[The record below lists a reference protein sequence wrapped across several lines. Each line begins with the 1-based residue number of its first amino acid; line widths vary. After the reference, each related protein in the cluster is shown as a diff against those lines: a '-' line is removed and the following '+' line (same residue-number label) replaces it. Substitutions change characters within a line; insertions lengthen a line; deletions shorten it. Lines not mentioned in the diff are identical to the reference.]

1 MPRSKVTIV
10 GAGQTGGTM
19 ARDLAAK
26 GYADIVLVDVIEG
39 FPQGKALDI
48 TQAGPLLGFDS
59 KVTGTNG
66 WEETADSDIVIITS
80 GKPRG
85 PGMSRDDLV
94 TANTEIVKSVTA
106 PAVKHS
112 PNCIIIVFAN
122 PLDAMCYVAFKTS
135 GFPKQR
141 VFGQSGMLDTARFR
155 AFIAMELK
163 VSVEDVRA
171 YVLGGHGDDMVPLV
185 RYTTVAGIPISELMP
200 ADRVE
205 AIVQRTRK
213 GGGEIVSLLKTGS
226 AYYAPSAGTIEMV
239 ESVLLDRKRILPCAA
254 FLEGEYGVKGIYM
267 GVPVKLGAKG
277 VEQIIEIKLTD
288 EERAMFDKSASSVRE
303 VTKVTGL

>member
-1 MPRSKVTIV
+1 MRNKVTIA

-19 ARDLAAK
+19 ARGLAAK

-59 KVTGTNG
+59 KVVGTND
-66 WEETADSDIVIITS
+66 WKETAGSDIVIITS

-94 TANTEIVKSVTA
+94 TANTEIVKSVTEQ
-106 PAVKHS
+106 AVKHS

-122 PLDAMCYVAFKTS
+122 PLDAMCYVALKVS
-135 GFPKQR
+135 GFPRER

-155 AFIAMELK
+155 AFLAMELK
-163 VSVEDVRA
+163 VSVEDVQA
-171 YVLGGHGDDMVPLV
+171 YVLGGHGDDMVPLI
-185 RYTTVAGIPISELMP
+185 RYTTVAGIPISELLP
-200 ADRVE
+200 PERVE

-226 AYYAPSAGTIEMV
+226 AYYAPAAGTIEMV
-239 ESVLLDRKRILPCAA
+239 ESVLLDRKRILPCATY
-254 FLEGEYGVKGIYM
+254 LEGEYGVKGIYM
-267 GVPVKLGAKG
+267 GVPVKLGSKG
-277 VEQIIEIKLTD
+277 VEQIIEIKLTS
-288 EERAMFDKSASSVRE
+288 EERAMFDKSESSVRE

>member
-1 MPRSKVTIV
+1 MRMKVSIA

-19 ARDLAAK
+19 ARGLAAK
-26 GYADIVLVDVIEG
+26 GYADIVLMDVIEG

-59 KVTGTNG
+59 KVVGTND
-66 WEETADSDIVIITS
+66 WEETAGSDIVIITS

-94 TANTEIVKSVTA
+94 TANTEIVKSVTEQ
-106 PAVKHS
+106 AVKHS

-122 PLDAMCYVAFKTS
+122 PLDAMCYVALKAS
-135 GFPKQR
+135 GFPRER

-155 AFIAMELK
+155 AFLAMELN
-163 VSVEDVRA
+163 VSVEDVQA

-185 RYTTVAGIPISELMP
+185 RYTTVGGIPISELVP
-200 ADRVE
+200 PERVE

-226 AYYAPSAGTIEMV
+226 AYYAPAAGTLEMV
-239 ESVLLDRKRILPCAA
+239 ESVLLDRKRILPCATY
-254 FLEGEYGVKGIYM
+254 LEGEYGVKGIYM
-267 GVPVKLGAKG
+267 GVPVKLGSKG
-277 VEQIIEIKLTD
+277 VEQVIEIKLTD
-288 EERAMFDKSASSVRE
+288 EERAMFDKSANSVRE
-303 VTKVTGL
+303 VTKITGL

>member
-1 MPRSKVTIV
+1 MRNKVTIA

-19 ARDLAAK
+19 ARGLAAK

-59 KVTGTNG
+59 KVVGTND
-66 WEETADSDIVIITS
+66 WEETAGSDIVIITS

-94 TANTEIVKSVTA
+94 TANTEIVKSVTEQ
-106 PAVKHS
+106 AVKHS

-122 PLDAMCYVAFKTS
+122 PLDAMCYVALKVS
-135 GFPKQR
+135 GFPRER

-155 AFIAMELK
+155 AFLAMELK
-163 VSVEDVRA
+163 VSVEDVQA
-171 YVLGGHGDDMVPLV
+171 YVLGGHGDDMVPLI
-185 RYTTVAGIPISELMP
+185 RYTTVAGIPISELLP
-200 ADRVE
+200 PERVE

-226 AYYAPSAGTIEMV
+226 AYYAPAAGTMEMV
-239 ESVLLDRKRILPCAA
+239 ESVLLDRKRILPCATY
-254 FLEGEYGVKGIYM
+254 LEGEYGVKGIYM
-267 GVPVKLGAKG
+267 GVPVKLGSKG
-277 VEQIIEIKLTD
+277 VEQIIEIKLTS
-288 EERAMFDKSASSVRE
+288 EERAMFDKSENSVRE

>member
-1 MPRSKVTIV
+1 
-10 GAGQTGGTM
+10 M

-26 GYADIVLVDVIEG
+26 GYADIVLMDVIEG

-48 TQAGPLLGFDS
+48 TQAGSLLGFDS
-59 KVTGTNG
+59 KVVGTNG
-66 WEETADSDIVIITS
+66 WEETANSDVVIITS

-106 PAVKHS
+106 QVVKHS
-112 PNCIIIVFAN
+112 PKCIVIVFAN
-122 PLDAMCYVAFKTS
+122 PLDAMCYVALKVS
-135 GFPKQR
+135 GFPRER
-141 VFGQSGMLDTARFR
+141 VIGQSGGLDTARFR
-155 AFIAMELK
+155 AFIAMELG
-163 VSVEDVRA
+163 VSVEDVQA

-185 RYTTVAGIPISELMP
+185 RYTTVGGIPISELMP
-200 ADRVE
+200 AERVE

-226 AYYAPSAGTIEMV
+226 AYYAPAASTIQMV
-239 ESVLLDRKRILPCAA
+239 DAILLDRKRVLACAA
-254 FLEGEYGVKGIYM
+254 YLDGEYGVKGIFM
-267 GVPVKLGAKG
+267 GVPVKLGSKG
-277 VEQIIEIKLTD
+277 VEKILEIKLTD

-303 VTKVTGL
+303 VTGVTGL

>member
-1 MPRSKVTIV
+1 MRKKVSIA

-59 KVTGTNG
+59 KVVGTND
-66 WEETADSDIVIITS
+66 WEETAGSDIVIITS

-94 TANTEIVKSVTA
+94 AANTEIVKGVTA
-106 PAVKHS
+106 QAVKHS

-122 PLDAMCYVAFKTS
+122 PLDAMCYVALKAS
-135 GFPKQR
+135 GFPRER

-155 AFIAMELK
+155 AFLAMELK
-163 VSVEDVRA
+163 VSVEDVQA

-185 RYTTVAGIPISELMP
+185 RYTTVAGIPISELLP
-200 ADRVE
+200 PERVE

-226 AYYAPSAGTIEMV
+226 AYYAPAAGTMGMV
-239 ESVLLDRKRILPCAA
+239 ESVLLDRKRILPCATY
-254 FLEGEYGVKGIYM
+254 LEGEYGVKGIYM
-267 GVPVKLGAKG
+267 GVPVKLGSKG
-277 VEQIIEIKLTD
+277 VEQIIEINLTN
-288 EERAMFDKSASSVRE
+288 EERAMFDKSANSVRE

>member
-1 MPRSKVTIV
+1 MRKKVSIA

-59 KVTGTNG
+59 KVVGTND
-66 WEETADSDIVIITS
+66 WEETAGSDIVIITS

-106 PAVKHS
+106 QAVKHS

-122 PLDAMCYVAFKTS
+122 PLDAMCYVALKAS
-135 GFPKQR
+135 GFPRER

-155 AFIAMELK
+155 AFLAMELK
-163 VSVEDVRA
+163 VSVEDVQA

-185 RYTTVAGIPISELMP
+185 RYTTVAGIPISELLP
-200 ADRVE
+200 PERVE

-226 AYYAPSAGTIEMV
+226 AYYAPSAGTMEMV
-239 ESVLLDRKRILPCAA
+239 ESVLLDRKRILPCATY
-254 FLEGEYGVKGIYM
+254 LEGEYGVKGIYM
-267 GVPVKLGAKG
+267 GVPVKLGSKG
-277 VEQIIEIKLTD
+277 VEQIIEINLTN
-288 EERAMFDKSASSVRE
+288 EERAMFDKSANSVRE

>member
-1 MPRSKVTIV
+1 MRNKVTIA

-19 ARDLAAK
+19 ARGLAAK

-59 KVTGTNG
+59 KVVGTND
-66 WEETADSDIVIITS
+66 WKETAGSDIVIITS

-94 TANTEIVKSVTA
+94 TANTEIVKSVTEQ
-106 PAVKHS
+106 AVKHS

-122 PLDAMCYVAFKTS
+122 PLDAMCYVALKVS
-135 GFPKQR
+135 GFPRER

-155 AFIAMELK
+155 AFLAMELK
-163 VSVEDVRA
+163 VSVEDVQA
-171 YVLGGHGDDMVPLV
+171 YVLGGHGDDMVPLI
-185 RYTTVAGIPISELMP
+185 RYTTVAGIPISELLP
-200 ADRVE
+200 PERVE

-226 AYYAPSAGTIEMV
+226 AYYAPAAGTMEMV
-239 ESVLLDRKRILPCAA
+239 ESVLLDRKRILPCATY
-254 FLEGEYGVKGIYM
+254 LEGEYGVKGIYM
-267 GVPVKLGAKG
+267 GVPVKLGSKG
-277 VEQIIEIKLTD
+277 VEQIIEIKLTS
-288 EERAMFDKSASSVRE
+288 EERAMFDKSEKSVRE

>member
-1 MPRSKVTIV
+1 MRNKVTIA

-19 ARDLAAK
+19 ARGLAAK

-59 KVTGTNG
+59 KVVGTND
-66 WEETADSDIVIITS
+66 WKETAGSDIVIITS

-94 TANTEIVKSVTA
+94 TANTEIVKSVTEQ
-106 PAVKHS
+106 AVKHS

-122 PLDAMCYVAFKTS
+122 PLDAMCYVALKVS
-135 GFPKQR
+135 GFPRER

-155 AFIAMELK
+155 AFLAMELK
-163 VSVEDVRA
+163 VSVEDVQA
-171 YVLGGHGDDMVPLV
+171 YVLGGHGDDMVPLI
-185 RYTTVAGIPISELMP
+185 RYTTVAGIPISELLP
-200 ADRVE
+200 PERVE

-226 AYYAPSAGTIEMV
+226 AYYAPAAGTMEMV
-239 ESVLLDRKRILPCAA
+239 ESVLLDRKRILPCATY
-254 FLEGEYGVKGIYM
+254 LEGEYGVKGIYM
-267 GVPVKLGAKG
+267 GVPVKLGSKG
-277 VEQIIEIKLTD
+277 VEQIIEINLTS
-288 EERAMFDKSASSVRE
+288 EERAMFDKSANSVRE

>member
-1 MPRSKVTIV
+1 MRNKVTIA

-19 ARDLAAK
+19 ARGLAAK

-59 KVTGTNG
+59 KVVGTND
-66 WEETADSDIVIITS
+66 WKETAGSDIVIITS

-94 TANTEIVKSVTA
+94 TANTEIVKSVTEQ
-106 PAVKHS
+106 AVKHS

-122 PLDAMCYVAFKTS
+122 PLDAMCYVALKVS
-135 GFPKQR
+135 GFPRER

-155 AFIAMELK
+155 AFLAMELK
-163 VSVEDVRA
+163 VSVEDVQA
-171 YVLGGHGDDMVPLV
+171 YVLGGHGDDMVPLI
-185 RYTTVAGIPISELMP
+185 RYTTVAGIPISELLP
-200 ADRVE
+200 PERVE

-226 AYYAPSAGTIEMV
+226 AYYAPAAGTMEMV
-239 ESVLLDRKRILPCAA
+239 ESVLLDRKRILPCATY
-254 FLEGEYGVKGIYM
+254 LEGEYGVKGIYM
-267 GVPVKLGAKG
+267 GVPVKLGSKG
-277 VEQIIEIKLTD
+277 VEQIIEINLTS
-288 EERAMFDKSASSVRE
+288 EERAMFDKSENSVRE

>member
-1 MPRSKVTIV
+1 MRNKVTIA

-19 ARDLAAK
+19 ARGLAAK

-59 KVTGTNG
+59 KVVGTND
-66 WEETADSDIVIITS
+66 WKETAGSDIVIITS

-94 TANTEIVKSVTA
+94 TANTEIVKSVTEQ
-106 PAVKHS
+106 AVKHS

-122 PLDAMCYVAFKTS
+122 PLDAMCYVALKAS
-135 GFPKQR
+135 GFPRQR

-155 AFIAMELK
+155 AFLAMELK
-163 VSVEDVRA
+163 VSVEDVQA
-171 YVLGGHGDDMVPLV
+171 YVLGGHGDDMVPLI
-185 RYTTVAGIPISELMP
+185 RYTTVAGIPISELLP
-200 ADRVE
+200 PERVE

-226 AYYAPSAGTIEMV
+226 AYYAPAAGTMEMV
-239 ESVLLDRKRILPCAA
+239 ESVLLDRKRILPCATY
-254 FLEGEYGVKGIYM
+254 LEGEYGVKGIYM
-267 GVPVKLGAKG
+267 GVPVKLGSKG
-277 VEQIIEIKLTD
+277 VEQIIEINLTS
-288 EERAMFDKSASSVRE
+288 EERAMFDKSENSVRE

>member
-1 MPRSKVTIV
+1 MRNKVTIA

-19 ARDLAAK
+19 ARGLAAK

-59 KVTGTNG
+59 KVVGTND
-66 WEETADSDIVIITS
+66 WKETAGSDIVIITS

-94 TANTEIVKSVTA
+94 TANTEIVKSVTEQ
-106 PAVKHS
+106 AVKHS

-122 PLDAMCYVAFKTS
+122 PLDAMCYVALKAS
-135 GFPKQR
+135 GFPRER

-155 AFIAMELK
+155 AFLAMELK
-163 VSVEDVRA
+163 VSVEDVQA
-171 YVLGGHGDDMVPLV
+171 YVLGGHGDDMVPLI
-185 RYTTVAGIPISELMP
+185 RYTTVAGIPISELLP
-200 ADRVE
+200 PERVE

-226 AYYAPSAGTIEMV
+226 AYYAPAAGTMEMV
-239 ESVLLDRKRILPCAA
+239 ESVLLDRKRILPCATY
-254 FLEGEYGVKGIYM
+254 LEGEYGVKGIYM
-267 GVPVKLGAKG
+267 GVPVKLGSKG
-277 VEQIIEIKLTD
+277 VEQIIEINLTS
-288 EERAMFDKSASSVRE
+288 EERAMFDKSENSVRE

>member
-1 MPRSKVTIV
+1 MRNKVTIA

-19 ARDLAAK
+19 ARGLAAK

-59 KVTGTNG
+59 KVVGTND
-66 WEETADSDIVIITS
+66 WKETAGSDIVIITS

-94 TANTEIVKSVTA
+94 TANTEIVKSVTEQ
-106 PAVKHS
+106 AVKHS

-122 PLDAMCYVAFKTS
+122 PLDAMCYVALKVS
-135 GFPKQR
+135 GFPRER

-155 AFIAMELK
+155 AFLAMELK
-163 VSVEDVRA
+163 VSVEDVQA
-171 YVLGGHGDDMVPLV
+171 YVLGGHGDDMVPLI
-185 RYTTVAGIPISELMP
+185 RYTTVAGIPISELLP
-200 ADRVE
+200 PERVE

-226 AYYAPSAGTIEMV
+226 AYYAPAAGTMEMV
-239 ESVLLDRKRILPCAA
+239 ESVLLDRKRILPCATY
-254 FLEGEYGVKGIYM
+254 LEGEYGVKGIYM
-267 GVPVKLGAKG
+267 GVPVKLGSKG
-277 VEQIIEIKLTD
+277 VEQIIEINLTD
-288 EERAMFDKSASSVRE
+288 EERAMFDKSANSVRE

>member
-1 MPRSKVTIV
+1 MRNKVTIA

-19 ARDLAAK
+19 ARGLAAK

-59 KVTGTNG
+59 KVVGTND
-66 WEETADSDIVIITS
+66 WKETAGSDIVIITS

-94 TANTEIVKSVTA
+94 TANTEIVKSVTEQ
-106 PAVKHS
+106 AVKHS

-122 PLDAMCYVAFKTS
+122 PLDAMCYVALKVS
-135 GFPKQR
+135 GFPRER

-155 AFIAMELK
+155 AFLAMELK
-163 VSVEDVRA
+163 VSVEDVQA
-171 YVLGGHGDDMVPLV
+171 YVLGGHGDDMVPLI
-185 RYTTVAGIPISELMP
+185 RYTTVAGIPISELLP
-200 ADRVE
+200 PERVE

-226 AYYAPSAGTIEMV
+226 AYYAPAAGTIEMV
-239 ESVLLDRKRILPCAA
+239 ESVLLDRKRILPCATY
-254 FLEGEYGVKGIYM
+254 LEGEYGVKGIYM
-267 GVPVKLGAKG
+267 GVPVKLGSKG
-277 VEQIIEIKLTD
+277 VEQIIEIKLTN
-288 EERAMFDKSASSVRE
+288 EERAMFDKSEKSVRE

>member
-1 MPRSKVTIV
+1 
-10 GAGQTGGTM
+10 M

-48 TQAGPLLGFDS
+48 TEAAPLLGFDS
-59 KVTGTNG
+59 KVVGTNG
-66 WEETADSDIVIITS
+66 WEETADSDVVIITS

-106 PAVKHS
+106 QVVKHS

-122 PLDAMCYVAFKTS
+122 PLDAMCYVALKVS
-135 GFPKQR
+135 GFPRER
-141 VFGQSGMLDTARFR
+141 VIGQSGGLDTARFR
-155 AFIAMELK
+155 AFIAMELG
-163 VSVEDVRA
+163 VSVEDVQA

-185 RYTTVAGIPISELMP
+185 RYTTVGGIPISELMP
-200 ADRVE
+200 AERVE

-226 AYYAPSAGTIEMV
+226 AYYAPAASTIQMV
-239 ESVLLDRKRILPCAA
+239 DAILLDRKRVLACAA
-254 FLEGEYGVKGIYM
+254 YLEGEYGVKGIFM
-267 GVPVKLGAKG
+267 GVPVKLGSKG
-277 VEQIIEIKLTD
+277 VEKILEIKLTN
-288 EERAMFDKSASSVRE
+288 EERAMFDKSANSVRE
-303 VTKVTGL
+303 VTGVTGL

>member
-1 MPRSKVTIV
+1 MRKKVSIA

-26 GYADIVLVDVIEG
+26 GYADVVLIDVIEG

-48 TQAGPLLGFDS
+48 TQAGALLGFDS
-59 KVTGTNG
+59 KVVGTND
-66 WEETADSDIVIITS
+66 WKDTADSDIVIITS

-94 TANTEIVKSVTA
+94 AANTEIVKSVTEQ
-106 PAVKHS
+106 AVKHS

-122 PLDAMCYVAFKTS
+122 PLDAMCYVALKAS
-135 GFPKQR
+135 GFPRER

-155 AFIAMELK
+155 AFLAMELK
-163 VSVEDVRA
+163 VSVEDVQA

-185 RYTTVAGIPISELMP
+185 RYTTVGGIPISELLP
-200 ADRVE
+200 PERIE
-205 AIVQRTRK
+205 AIVKRTRK

-226 AYYAPSAGTIEMV
+226 AYYAPAAGTIKMV
-239 ESVLLDRKRILPCAA
+239 ESVLLDRKRILACATY
-254 FLEGEYGVKGIYM
+254 LEGEYGVKGIYM

-288 EERAMFDKSASSVRE
+288 EERTMFDKSESSVRE

>member
-1 MPRSKVTIV
+1 
-10 GAGQTGGTM
+10 M
-19 ARDLAAK
+19 ARGLAAK

-59 KVTGTNG
+59 KVVGTND
-66 WEETADSDIVIITS
+66 WKETAGSDIVIITS

-94 TANTEIVKSVTA
+94 TANTEIVKSVTEQ
-106 PAVKHS
+106 AVKHS

-122 PLDAMCYVAFKTS
+122 PLDAMCYVALKVS
-135 GFPKQR
+135 GFPRER

-155 AFIAMELK
+155 AFLAMELK
-163 VSVEDVRA
+163 VSVEDVQA

-185 RYTTVAGIPISELMP
+185 RYTTVAGIPISELLP
-200 ADRVE
+200 PERVE

-226 AYYAPSAGTIEMV
+226 AYYAPAAGTMEMV
-239 ESVLLDRKRILPCAA
+239 ESVLLDRKRILPCATY
-254 FLEGEYGVKGIYM
+254 LEGEYGVKGIYM
-267 GVPVKLGAKG
+267 GVPVKLGSKG
-277 VEQIIEIKLTD
+277 VEQIIEINLTS
-288 EERAMFDKSASSVRE
+288 EERAMFDKSENSVRE

>member
-1 MPRSKVTIV
+1 MPRSKVSIV

-59 KVTGTNG
+59 KVVGTNG
-66 WEETADSDIVIITS
+66 WEETANSDVVIITS

-94 TANTEIVKSVTA
+94 TANTEIVKSVTSQV
-106 PAVKHS
+106 VKHS
-112 PNCIIIVFAN
+112 PNCVIIVFAN
-122 PLDAMCYVAFKTS
+122 PLDAMCYVALKVS
-135 GFPKQR
+135 GFPRER
-141 VFGQSGMLDTARFR
+141 VIGQSGGLDTARFR
-155 AFIAMELK
+155 AFIAMELG
-163 VSVEDVRA
+163 VSVEDVQA

-185 RYTTVAGIPISELMP
+185 RYTTVGGIPISELMP

-226 AYYAPSAGTIEMV
+226 AYYAPAASTIQMV
-239 ESVLLDRKRILPCAA
+239 DAILLDRKRVLACAA
-254 FLEGEYGVKGIYM
+254 YLEGEYGVKGIFM
-267 GVPVKLGAKG
+267 GVPVKLGSKG
-277 VEQIIEIKLTD
+277 VEKILEIKLTG
-288 EERAMFDKSASSVRE
+288 EERAMFDKSANSVRE
-303 VTKVTGL
+303 VTGVTGL